1 MLKYAAGRLLQA
13 VIAIFGVLTIVF
25 IVMHLSGDPTLLLVP
40 QGASTE
46 MINELRHQLGF
57 DQPLWVQYL
66 QYLEGLAHLD
76 FGMSVVQRVPAIDIV
91 ASRLPYTVMLAAGAL
106 IVAIG
111 IGIPAG
117 ILMATRRG
125 GFLEKVLTA
134 IVITGQSVPTFLS
147 GILLIFFFAVTLRW
161 LPASGVGGFSA
172 LIMPSVALGAIS
184 M

>member
-76 FGMSVVQRVPAIDIV
+76 FGMSVVQRVPAIGRMSIRPPIERTWT
-91 ASRLPYTVMLAAGAL
+91 SGELP
-106 IVAIG
+106 
-111 IGIPAG
+111 
-117 ILMATRRG
+117 TRA
-125 GFLEKVLTA
+125 K
-134 IVITGQSVPTFLS
+134 S
-147 GILLIFFFAVTLRW
+147 
-161 LPASGVGGFSA
+161 
-172 LIMPSVALGAIS
+172 PSS
-184 M
+184 TMNM